1 MILSRIRNH
10 LHPKNSRMFSSQ
22 VKGSSNKNPIPNIDL
37 MIPYNNN
44 KDTLFRFSFSN
55 YISFKHKNAF
65 GTMKFFLPDLG
76 EKIK

>member
-10 LHPKNSRMFSSQ
+10 LHAKHSPMFSSQ
-22 VKGSSNKNPIPNIDL
+22 VKGSSNKNPIRNIDL
-37 MIPYNNN
+37 MIPCNYN
-44 KDTLFRFSFSN
+44 KATVFRSNLSN
-55 YISFKHKNAF
+55 YISFKYKNAF